1 MPEPQDTA
9 MNQLARRV
17 RRSGPRGTPEELVEA
32 ARAEAAETAEAAAQM
47 PGGLPAL
54 GAYRMADL
62 VTPFPAIGRLMGYSP
77 DVGMDPSLVGDA
89 LTAGLFGVGAAIPAV
104 RALRGGRQAAEAADA
119 APPPQA
125 AALAPEGPLAAPASV
140 RSMVDLP
147 PGLFAPEMGGFNFD
161 LPSAQQD
168 YTRRVFEALQ
178 LPAEVGQPRFGSYM
192 RPVVTALEEGPAAL
206 PMEGARSTQELV
218 EIARRLVGE
227 QGTVP
232 TTSHAFGQMVLNS
245 PSGRRLYDEAINA
258 GRNPDDIE
266 QMFAAADASS
276 LLPYFPTSLRLNPE
290 ALRNR
295 PHNVVETMS
304 HELGHAVDALG
315 GVRGNIGQMS
325 EADRARFVSDALV
338 DSRWLQAFP
347 GEFVA
352 APGSVLRVPQAVS
365 TDMFNLITNQ
375 VPATTPPNLP
385 GADPELTQWFQYAT
399 RPGELVAQALGNQFT
414 SGREGITQQL
424 LLDALQAPALRGR
437 VQMQ

>member
-1 MPEPQDTA
+1 
-9 MNQLARRV
+9 MNQMARRV
-17 RRSGPRGTPEELVEA
+17 RRAGPRATPEELVEA

-62 VTPFPAIGRLMGYSP
+62 ATPFPAIGRLLGYSP

-89 LTAGLFGVGAAIPAV
+89 LTAGLFGVGAAAPAA
-104 RALRGGRQAAEAADA
+104 RALRRGRQGAENA

-125 AALAPEGPLAAPASV
+125 AALAPEGALAAPASV

-147 PGLFAPEMGGFNFD
+147 PGSFAPEMGGFSFD
-161 LPSAQQD
+161 LPSTQQD
-168 YTRRVFEALQ
+168 YTRQVLEALQ
-178 LPAEVGQPRFGSYM
+178 LPTEVGRPRFGSYM

-206 PMEGARSTQELV
+206 PLEGARSTQELV

-227 QGTVP
+227 QRTVP
-232 TTSHAFGQMVLNS
+232 TTSNSFGQLVLDS
-245 PSGRRLYDEAINA
+245 PSGRRLYDEAVNA

-266 QMFAAADASS
+266 QMFAAADAGS
-276 LLPYFPTSLRLNPE
+276 LLPQFPRSLRLNPE
-290 ALRNR
+290 MLRNR
-295 PHNVVETMS
+295 PHNVVDTMS

-315 GVRGNIGQMS
+315 GVRGNIEQMS
-325 EADRARFVSDALV
+325 EADRARFVSEALV
-338 DSRWLQAFP
+338 DTRWLRGFP
-347 GEFVA
+347 GEFVGT
-352 APGSVLRVPQAVS
+352 PGSVLRVPQAVS
-365 TDMFNLITNQ
+365 SDMFKLISDQ
-375 VPATTPPNLP
+375 VVNPGQPNLP
-385 GADPELTQWFQYAT
+385 GADPNLTQWFQYAT
-399 RPGELVAQALGNQFT
+399 RPSELVAQALGNQFT